1 MNSISMLD
9 VGIIMVICIL
19 RLEQRSQSK
28 VSNIEKCVTS
38 LTLSHFFFFAADN
51 NKWPAFVEFFFF
63 GIYFFLFFFSC
74 QIRHITTILIFLY
87 TNFHFC
93 LLFLFSI
100 FFNIF
105 FGDIA
110 GLKFFY
116 FGFTCRFLYSFILG
130 FLILIGKKSILLFN
144 FPRIFFFFK
153 SVF

>member
-63 GIYFFLFFFSC
+63 WYLFFSIFFSC

-110 GLKFFY
+110 GLKFFF
-116 FGFTCRFLYSFILG
+116 FGFTCRFLFSFTFGTFIL
-130 FLILIGKKSILLFN
+130 IVKKRILLFN
-144 FPRIFFFFK
+144 FPIFFVFK
-153 SVF
+153 SGF